1 LAINFSSKLTELR
14 QRRLGIDRDFGL
26 ILERASI
33 KEAYEAR
40 AQSAASRYALGA
52 MAEVN
57 PRYTEISVEEC
68 VRIANQLTKN
78 LGSESVYCDY
88 RLQGSVPTNTHI
100 RGISDVDFLVIIRDQ
115 HWFDRNGPKAN
126 QYVSYSGDLFQDLKK
141 LRTRSEAILKAQFP
155 AAHVDCNGAKS
166 VKISGGSLKR
176 EVDVVPSAWF
186 NSVNFQT
193 SDLEKYRGVDI
204 LDKSVPT
211 TIRNFPFL
219 HISNVNDKARESND
233 GMKMAVRLLKNI
245 KNDSD
250 RGIKLSSYEIAGLL
264 WSCPPEWVAY
274 RKGFD
279 LAVLVGVEKFLSVL
293 ASDYEFS
300 KKYRTPDDTRL
311 VMDEVSKFGHLV
323 VLSQEVTALL
333 NEAFAELPN
342 LTRIPAGGDLVKR
355 RAILAESYV
364 P

>member
-1 LAINFSSKLTELR
+1 MAISFSSKLSELR
-14 QRRLGIDRDFGL
+14 QRRLGTDRDFAL
-26 ILERASI
+26 ILERASV
-33 KEAYEAR
+33 KEAYESR
-40 AQSAASRYALGA
+40 AQSAASRYTLGA

-78 LGSESVYCDY
+78 LESESVYCDY

-100 RGISDVDFLVIIRDQ
+100 RGVSDVDFLVIIRDQ
-115 HWFDRNGPKAN
+115 YWFDRDGPKAN
-126 QYVSYSGDLFQDLKK
+126 QYGNYSGDLFQDLKN

-166 VKISGGSLKR
+166 IKISGGSLKR

-186 NSVNFQT
+186 NSVDFQNY
-193 SDLEKYRGVDI
+193 DMEKYRGVDI
-204 LDKSVPT
+204 LNKTVPE
-211 TIRNFPFL
+211 TIRNYPFL

-250 RGIKLSSYEIAGLL
+250 RNIKLSSYEISGLL
-264 WSCPPEWVAY
+264 WGCPPEWITFQ
-274 RKGFD
+274 KGFD
-279 LAVLVGVEKFLSVL
+279 LAILVGVEKFLSFL
-293 ASDYEFS
+293 ASDYELT
-300 KKYRTPDDTRL
+300 KKYRTPDRTRF
-311 VMDEVSKFGHLV
+311 VIDDVSKFGHLV
-323 VLSQEVTALL
+323 ALSQEVTALL
-333 NEAFAELPN
+333 IEVFAELPN
-342 LTRIPAGGDLVKR
+342 PTRIPAGGDPAKR
-355 RAILAESYV
+355 RAILSEYYV